1 MNGDYILFI
10 KKFFDS
16 IRSSRSGVVCPYLLA
31 EHTSSDR
38 ILQEELKI
46 LGLVIKQVIKKPR
59 KRCCCW
65 EDVPQRLWSLIS
77 PKLPQ
82 AWPRWLLMFLCAIS
96 VTFLHRETILFKI
109 LQFWKLIF
117 HLTEEWNITMA
128 SYEILIQPEFH
139 FELCGTTTWTK
150 MEVKIK
156 MVCWPL
162 LVESCIFTSFPAQI
176 LAVQL
181 CKFVVRQGRDFHIV
195 SI

>member
-1 MNGDYILFI
+1 MLLSVCLCSQKVIL
-10 KKFFDS
+10 KK
-16 IRSSRSGVVCPYLLA
+16 
-31 EHTSSDR
+31 
-38 ILQEELKI
+38 EE
-46 LGLVIKQVIKKPR
+46 LVIKQVIRKPC
-59 KRCCCW
+59 KGCCCW

>member
-1 MNGDYILFI
+1 MD
-10 KKFFDS
+10 FFLQ
-16 IRSSRSGVVCPYLLA
+16 RSSRSAIVCLLLLS

-38 ILQEELKI
+38 RSLKI
-46 LGLVIKQVIKKPR
+46 FRLVIKEIIRKPY
-59 KRCCCW
+59 KGCCCW

-82 AWPRWLLMFLCAIS
+82 AWPRWLLMFLCTIS

-156 MVCWPL
+156 MVWPL

-181 CKFVVRQGRDFHIV
+181 RKFAVRQGRDFHIV